1 MYVRTC
7 AHACVRTYVR
17 AYITGL
23 LSVYDQ
29 SLSTEC
35 VTVPCPLLPTAPV
48 QGEESGV
55 LSGQG
60 GQGV

>member
-1 MYVRTC
+1 MYVRTYLC
-7 AHACVRTYVR
+7 SCVCTYVRTY
-17 AYITGL
+17 ITCL

>member
-1 MYVRTC
+1 MN
-7 AHACVRTYVR
+7 VRTYVLVLTR
-17 AYITGL
+17 VYIRTYITCL